1 MLTTLARA
9 VKDRIITG
17 GVLVYG
23 PGGEVLRDLA
33 TSAGFDAVQASR
45 AERGI
50 SESLKAGIVTLS
62 ATTTPRD
69 VRSAL
74 ICLGDQPLLRLE
86 TIAAVV
92 AASGEGGTRLVRARY
107 RDDPDHPGHPVQVGR
122 AHWHLITETE
132 GDRGLD
138 PIIRAHGLAWREVE
152 VDGSN
157 PDVDTQAD
165 LDRLERF

>member
-1 MLTTLARA
+1 MLTVLSRA
-9 VKDRIITG
+9 VTDRIITG

-23 PGGEVLRDLA
+23 PGGEALRDLA
-33 TSAGFDAVQASR
+33 TTAGFDAVQADH

-50 SESLKAGIVTLS
+50 SESLKAGIITLA
-62 ATTTPRD
+62 ATTTARD
-69 VRSAL
+69 VRAAL

-86 TIAAVV
+86 TVAAVV
-92 AASGEGGTRLVRARY
+92 TSGGEGGTRLVRARY
-107 RDDPDHPGHPVQVGR
+107 RDDPDHPGHPVHVGR

-138 PIIRAHGLAWREVE
+138 PIVRAHGLAWREVE

-165 LDRLERF
+165 LDRLERL